1 MNKLNTAALLALA
14 GLLSMGGSH
23 AGDAEPPKER
33 GRDCLF
39 ASQPSSWRV
48 LDKQTLILWGPS
60 QRDAYL
66 VKLFSP
72 VPDMKFSV
80 TLAVIDGDRNGM
92 ICGGSTDKI
101 TVPDAISSFPANIDS
116 MRKVDDAELLALG
129 EQYKMKLISDKRAE
143 EVKKHDKH
151 IHE

>member
-1 MNKLNTAALLALA
+1 MKIRAAVLLTVAGSLTA
-14 GLLSMGGSH
+14 GGSW
-23 AGDAEPPKER
+23 AGDAETTKEK

-39 ASQPSSWRV
+39 ASQPSSWKV

-72 VPDMKFSV
+72 VSDMRFSE
-80 TLAVIDGDRNGM
+80 TLAVIDGDKNGM

-101 TVPDAISSFPANIDS
+101 TVPNAVASFPANIDS
-116 MRKVDDAELLALG
+116 MRKVDDAELVALG
-129 EQYKMKLISDKRAE
+129 EQYNTKLISDKRAQA
-143 EVKKHDKH
+143 VKDHDKQ
-151 IHE
+151 IHK